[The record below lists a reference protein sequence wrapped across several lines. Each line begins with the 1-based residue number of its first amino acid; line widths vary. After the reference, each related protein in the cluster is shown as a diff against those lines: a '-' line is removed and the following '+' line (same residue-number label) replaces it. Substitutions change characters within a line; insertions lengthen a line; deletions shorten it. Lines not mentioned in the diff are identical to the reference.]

1 MTSDLCSAGLT
12 ITSILGSASLPSR
25 VIADLCDDGGSR
37 SCLNAHCI
45 VASTARAALCAL
57 WIFLWMTGPLV
68 CSAQA
73 QAPDQ
78 AEEQKLIAEF
88 TDPLTTLPQISI
100 RDAFTPANFGTHV
113 QTNQV
118 IVRPII
124 PRLPRFS
131 LFPLVQLIRPSFS
144 LVTVPS
150 ARGGARTEFGDMQ
163 LLDVAVLPWPRRE
176 TGLVIGVGPTFVFP
190 TATSRSA
197 GQGAWQA
204 GPAIAA
210 VYQGIPWLVAGFV
223 LQDPI
228 SFAYSSSN
236 RPPQNTIEFQ
246 PVLAIHLWQG
256 WYLRSAEATWVCG
269 LHRHSPTVLPI
280 SLGIG
285 DVIVR
290 PGLPP
295 LNFYVT
301 GQWTIYRQFAPIAP
315 QAGVNFGVILA
326 FPEFRK
332 W

>member
-1 MTSDLCSAGLT
+1 MIWVSECVS
-12 ITSILGSASLPSR
+12 
-25 VIADLCDDGGSR
+25 SR
-37 SCLNAHCI
+37 SIFIGIIRNHGGLRSPLKPPWKPMSK
-45 VASTARAALCAL
+45 VRAALCAL
-57 WIFLWMTGPLV
+57 WIVLWIMGPLRH
-68 CSAQA
+68 SAQGQTTSLA
-73 QAPDQ
+73 T
-78 AEEQKLIAEF
+78 EEKLIADF

-100 RDAFTPANFGTHV
+100 KDAFTPANFGTHV

-118 IVRPII
+118 VVRPII

-131 LFPLVQLIRPSFS
+131 LFPFVQLIRPTFA

-150 ARGGARTEFGDMQ
+150 SRGGTRTEFGDMQ

-176 TGLVIGVGPTFVFP
+176 TGLLIAVGPTFVFP

-204 GPAIAA
+204 GPAMAA
-210 VYQGIPWLVAGFV
+210 VYKGLPWLVAGFI
-223 LQDPI
+223 LQEPI

-236 RPPQNTIEFQ
+236 RRPQNTLEFQ
-246 PVLAIHLWQG
+246 PAFAIHLWQG
-256 WYLRSAEATWVCG
+256 WYLRSAEATWSCG
-269 LHRHSPTVLPI
+269 LHSHTPTVLPL
-280 SLGIG
+280 SLGLG

-301 GQWTIYRQFAPIAP
+301 GQWTVYRQFAPVAP
-315 QAGVNFGVILA
+315 QTGVNFGLIVA
-326 FPEFRK
+326 FPGFFN